1 MRFKVVVSY
10 DGTNFNGFQRQK
22 NYRSVEEEIEKALT
36 KMHKHDVRIT
46 GAGRTDKGVHAKHQV
61 FHFDSDLKIEAKGV
75 KKGLNALLDSDI
87 YVNDVSIVDEE
98 FHARFSAKEKTYLY
112 RINIGEY
119 NPIEANYVY
128 QLNRQL
134 DVAKMIEASK
144 LFLGEHNFY
153 NFCGYQEDKIK
164 NYVRKVSKLI
174 IEKDNEYINIFI
186 SGNGFIRYMVRMIVA
201 ILIEIGL
208 NRKDETFIRQRLDSE
223 AQNRSNYKVSGCG
236 LYLVNIKY

>member
-22 NYRSVEEEIEKALT
+22 SYRSVEEELEKALA

-46 GAGRTDKGVHAKHQV
+46 GAGRTDKGVHATHQV
-61 FHFDSDLKIEAKGV
+61 FHFDSDLNIDSQGV
-75 KKGLNALLDSDI
+75 KKGLNALLDNDI
-87 YVNDVSIVDEE
+87 YINDVIEVDED

-112 RINIGEY
+112 KINVGEY

-128 QLNRQL
+128 QLNRDL
-134 DVAKMIEASK
+134 NVDKMIKASK

-164 NYVRKVSKLI
+164 NYVRNITNLEIIKHENTVSI
-174 IEKDNEYINIFI
+174 SI

-201 ILIEIGL
+201 ILLEIGL
-208 NRKDETFIRQRLDSE
+208 ARKDESFIKERLDSLE
-223 AQNRSNYKVSGCG
+223 KKRSNYKVSGCG